1 MCIAAIRMEFPF
13 LLSKFFKDP
22 TLPCWAW
29 NTRAQRKGGKKLGK
43 SRKKIPKKKTNKN
56 KKYKDKMEKTKAKK
70 K

>member
-13 LLSKFFKDP
+13 LLSNFFKDP

-43 SRKKIPKKKTNKN
+43 SRKKNPQKENEQEQEVQGQDGEDEGKKK
-56 KKYKDKMEKTKAKK
+56 
-70 K
+70 